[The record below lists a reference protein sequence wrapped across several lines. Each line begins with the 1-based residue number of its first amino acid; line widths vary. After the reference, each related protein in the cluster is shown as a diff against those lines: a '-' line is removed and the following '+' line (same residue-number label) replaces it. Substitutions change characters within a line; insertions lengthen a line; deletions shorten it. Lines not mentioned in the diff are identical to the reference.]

1 MSRRGVVAGVVAGL
15 GAAVT
20 TGVLV
25 DRRVGKRLEAA
36 AREGDVDNLGSLRG
50 EVHRVRTDDGLEL
63 HAEVDALLPAR
74 R

>member
-25 DRRVGKRLEAA
+25 DRRIGKRLEAA

-50 EVHRVRTDDGLEL
+50 EVHRIRTSDG
-63 HAEVDALLPAR
+63 HRPAR
-74 R
+74 RDRRSLTSRR